1 LLAEG
6 FPAEQLSRNFIGGS
20 IRASQE
26 SIALLEDADAVSES
40 ADGYFEMIERDIAEI
55 ESDPATSE
63 TERAALVKARLGQ
76 GQFRGALLL
85 RWQNV
90 CAVTGCTV
98 LETLRASHMK
108 PWRDLPNAER
118 LNPSNGLLLTAHLDA
133 LFDKHLISFEES
145 GDMLISARIED
156 GDRQLL
162 GIPQP
167 LQKTLSDEERRFL
180 AVHRAKG
187 KFFVRK

>member
-1 LLAEG
+1 LFGEYLWADRGIDQVNTEGAIRALLAEG

-76 GQFRGALLL
+76 G
-85 RWQNV
+85 
-90 CAVTGCTV
+90 
-98 LETLRASHMK
+98 
-108 PWRDLPNAER
+108 
-118 LNPSNGLLLTAHLDA
+118 
-133 LFDKHLISFEES
+133 
-145 GDMLISARIED
+145 
-156 GDRQLL
+156 
-162 GIPQP
+162 
-167 LQKTLSDEERRFL
+167 
-180 AVHRAKG
+180 
-187 KFFVRK
+187 